1 MTQMELIERLCAVNS
16 VLIEIVEEQA
26 AIISQHGIEEMQ
38 PEDPERHRSGLT
50 ARVEEAESETHT
62 IRSQLQVE

>member
-26 AIISQHGIEEMQ
+26 VIISQHGIEEMQ

-50 ARVEEAESETHT
+50 ARVEEAESEAHT

>member
-26 AIISQHGIEEMQ
+26 AIISQHEIEEMQ
-38 PEDPERHRSGLT
+38 PEDPERHQSGLT
-50 ARVEEAESETHT
+50 ARVEAAESETHT